1 MISEQ
6 HLAFITKSMT
16 KISAS
21 YYNRQNDLYNFV
33 KRNVQEPKYLLALQ
47 LCEYCVQSTF
57 GESLG
62 DRMPFSTADANATP
76 PHTHFPIGPSSALPL
91 NAIQ

>member
-16 KISAS
+16 KISTS

-33 KRNVQEPKYLLALQ
+33 KQNVQKSKISVE
-47 LCEYCVQSTF
+47 
-57 GESLG
+57 GE
-62 DRMPFSTADANATP
+62 
-76 PHTHFPIGPSSALPL
+76 
-91 NAIQ
+91 